1 MDDFYNLSLDEILE
15 ILKTTVNCLK
25 KQIDDIKNENTKAKQ
40 HARSKSLAKSI
51 AVIEDIFEKLHIIID
66 DDYENITVEDEYYDL
81 THQEIIKVIYDALLN
96 QEAIIDDIETQMNI
110 DPKSTALRNEIH
122 RALDL
127 RDIIID
133 MISNFNIEMCDFRE
147 HAKYLLSI

>member
-81 THQEIIKVIYDALLN
+81 THQEIIKIIYDALLN
-96 QEAIIDDIETQMNI
+96 QEAIIDDIETQMSI

-133 MISNFNIEMCDFRE
+133 MISDFNIEMCDFRE

>member
-15 ILKTTVNCLK
+15 ILKTTINCLK

-81 THQEIIKVIYDALLN
+81 THQEIIKIIYDALLN
-96 QEAIIDDIETQMNI
+96 QEAIIDDIEVQLNI

-133 MISNFNIEMCDFRE
+133 MISDFNVEMCDFRE

>member
-1 MDDFYNLSLDEILE
+1 MDGFYNLSLDEILE

-51 AVIEDIFEKLHIIID
+51 AAIEDIFEKLHIIID

-81 THQEIIKVIYDALLN
+81 THQEIIKIIYDALLN

-133 MISNFNIEMCDFRE
+133 MISDFNIEMCDFRE

>member
-1 MDDFYNLSLDEILE
+1 MDGFYNLSLDEILE

-66 DDYENITVEDEYYDL
+66 DNYENITVEDEYYDL

-127 RDIIID
+127 HDIIVD
-133 MISNFNIEMCDFRE
+133 MISDFNIEMCDFRE